1 MAAKK
6 NSRQSAGR
14 DRNLWQGGGFED
26 LHSDSSGVQQKDF
39 FVEFARNHAAS
50 EAKSRSNPQPEPSRP
65 RGRGSREG
73 REPRSARESDRRGS
87 GARERPSSR
96 RERPPDQRGQGRGAA
111 SAPNRRSR
119 EPAPRKRRRPMSL
132 FRRRLLIVLALA
144 VMLGGTLFL
153 AESLLLRV
161 TRVSVTGDAV
171 YAEEDILAVC
181 DYEMGD
187 NLLLIPRADR
197 EEKLE
202 RQLPYIAQAKISI
215 RLPGTVVVHIT
226 SAQPVCALSAGGGW
240 YVVGKS
246 GKVLEARSDPPEGF
260 LQVTGLTP
268 HSAQIGEPLGL
279 EGEEQTAAFQEILE
293 TIGELGASSELG
305 AAAGFTRLDMS
316 NLEDIRLWYQDR
328 VECLLGGAADLKH
341 KIVYG
346 HGLFDSTRKEAIQP
360 EQTGTLDLSYLEE
373 SNRAFFNPGAV
384 TPGSPSATPQPPEVQ
399 SGQEGQNGDG
409 QNGDSSSGDGQ
420 SGDTGSEGGRGS
432 AIPDEIYRGG

>member
-6 NSRQSAGR
+6 NPRQSAGR

-26 LHSDSSGVQQKDF
+26 LRSDSSGVQQKDF

-50 EAKSRSNPQPEPSRP
+50 QAKSRPAPSP
-65 RGRGSREG
+65 
-73 REPRSARESDRRGS
+73 EPRSTRESDRRGS

-96 RERPPDQRGQGRGAA
+96 RERPPDRRPPDRRAA
-111 SAPNRRSR
+111 SSPNRRSR

-171 YAEEDILAVC
+171 YPEEEILAIC

-187 NLLLIPRADR
+187 NLLLIPRSDR
-197 EEKLE
+197 EKKLE

-268 HSAQIGEPLGL
+268 HSAQLGEPLGL
-279 EGEEQTAAFQEILE
+279 EGEEQTAAFREILE
-293 TIGELGASSELG
+293 TIGELGA
-305 AAAGFTRLDMS
+305 AGEFTRLDMS

-328 VECLLGGAADLKH
+328 VECLLGGASDLKH

-346 HGLFDSTRKEAIQP
+346 RGLFDSTRKEAIQP

-373 SNRAFFNPGAV
+373 SNRAFFNPGEV
-384 TPGSPSATPQPPEVQ
+384 TPGSPSATPQPPAVQ
-399 SGQEGQNGDG
+399 SPQEGQEGQEGQNGGSASGDG
-409 QNGDSSSGDGQ
+409 QSEDGQ
-420 SGDTGSEGGRGS
+420 SGDTGSEGGRGA